1 MNAKK
6 RTTVHTGEV
15 QQILELLRQRE
26 YSSIELQ
33 NILSLS
39 RQKLDG
45 IISYMTNLYLIYEY
59 NENHF
64 IYYGLIQER
73 K

>member
-6 RTTVHTGEV
+6 RSTVHISEV
-15 QQILELLRQRE
+15 QQILGLLKVRE

-33 NILSLS
+33 KILSLS

-45 IISYMTNLYLIYEY
+45 IISYMTNLYKIYEY

-64 IYYGLIQER
+64 IYYGLIQE
-73 K
+73 

>member
-1 MNAKK
+1 MNQKK
-6 RTTVHTGEV
+6 RSTIHTNEV

-33 NILSLS
+33 KVLSLS

-59 NENHF
+59 DKGHF
-64 IYYGLIQER
+64 IYYGVVNE
-73 K
+73 

>member
-1 MNAKK
+1 MNQKK
-6 RTTVHTGEV
+6 RSTVHTNEV
-15 QQILELLRQRE
+15 QQILELLRKRE

-33 NILSLS
+33 KMLSLS

-59 NENHF
+59 DKGHF
-64 IYYGLIQER
+64 IYYGVLNE
-73 K
+73 